1 MSTFLRS
8 KNLDLG
14 EDNDFNIVLN
24 RNDAKKI
31 GVKEGENAMIGFGEM
46 ELYADVMETDNYEI
60 GRASCRERV

>member
-31 GVKEGENAMIGFGEM
+31 GVKE
-46 ELYADVMETDNYEI
+46 EI
-60 GRASCRERV
+60 GRAHV